1 MPRPRQPR
9 KYHAPQRAVAAARTR
24 SAIVAAAQRSFEQH
38 GWNGATVRLIAAD
51 ARVSPKTVEAL
62 FGTKAALLQAAA
74 DYAIRGDIRA
84 IEMPQ
89 REAVAEMEGAPTA
102 AAMLRLHAAHLRAI
116 NSRSARLAAV
126 VEHAATTDDAVAA
139 LWSRMDHNRR
149 FAVRWAA
156 GTLLGKPGHRRAL
169 TREEVEAVFWVALDW
184 ATYRTLTEHAGLTP
198 DGYENWLG
206 GYDQSMLLCRRGDR
220 PLSKR

>member
-1 MPRPRQPR
+1 MAHPRQPR
-9 KYHAPQRAVAAARTR
+9 KYDAPQRSVAAARTR
-24 SAIVAAAQRSFEQH
+24 AAIVAAALRSFEQY
-38 GWNGATVRLIAAD
+38 GWTGATVRLIAAD

-62 FGTKAALLQAAA
+62 FGTKATLLQAAA
-74 DYAIRGDIRA
+74 DYAIRGDIRE

-89 REAVAEMEGAPTA
+89 REAVAEMEATATA
-102 AAMLRLHAAHLRAI
+102 AAMLRLHAAHLRTI

-184 ATYRTLTEHAGLTP
+184 ATYRTLTDHAGLTA
-198 DGYENWLG
+198 DGYEQWLRD
-206 GYDQSMLLCRRGDR
+206 YYVAMLL
-220 PLSKR
+220 